1 MAMRLAQKDAWEEG
15 LDEEIVGKLMELR
28 SYLETRLKEVEEELE
43 RLQVLSKIVE
53 EVIVTKSFRVAET
66 LQPTPQERETP
77 LPTSEPEESVP
88 LKTAQGVSLAAMV
101 VSPPNVRIVPVE
113 ELEFSVHTPP
123 FQSFF
128 VSRILEPMRV
138 KDDEAVRKGEFLP
151 ENALSYEVLTD
162 GDLIKEVVVRNYGG
176 DTRLREVKS
185 ACRWTLEKMYERIH
199 GV

>member
-43 RLQVLSKIVE
+43 RLRVLSKIVE
-53 EVIVTKSFRVAET
+53 EVIVSKSFRVAET

-77 LPTSEPEESVP
+77 LPVSEPEESVP

-101 VSPPNVRIVPVE
+101 VSHPNVRIIPVE

-151 ENALSYEVLTD
+151 ENALSYEVVTD
-162 GDLIKEVVVRNYGG
+162 GDIIKEVVVRNYGG
-176 DTRLREVKS
+176 ETRLREVKS

-199 GV
+199 GP